1 MALNTLSALKE
12 ETMKIK
18 ISNIVTGF
26 IISMLI
32 WSVGVAG
39 ERIVVENVGFATPE
53 SVEYYAA
60 EDVYLVTNING
71 SPFAVDDN
79 GFISKISPDGKVLDL
94 KWIDG
99 ARSDTR
105 LHGPKGAAISGN
117 ILYVADHDEVHL
129 FELPSGK
136 QITSVKIPGSTF
148 LNGITPGGG
157 GSVYTTDMGATSDDG
172 NFVSSGTDAVYQ
184 VFPDGRYEVI
194 IKDKDMGWPNGIVVN
209 GKHLIVVTFQSNE
222 VYRVLEN
229 GQRYMLPAPPTG
241 SLDGLLAM
249 DDGSLIMSSWAGSAI
264 YRLDKNGS
272 YSTVVDS
279 LESPSDIGYD
289 NKRNR
294 LLVPLFLKDKIVIFP
309 L

>member
-1 MALNTLSALKE
+1 MN
-12 ETMKIK
+12 IK
-18 ISNIVTGF
+18 ILKVIFCF
-26 IISMLI
+26 IITTLF
-32 WSVGVAG
+32 WSAGTAG

-60 EDVYLVTNING
+60 EDLYLVTNING

-136 QITSVKIPGSTF
+136 QKTSVKIPGSTF

-157 GSVYTTDMGATSDDG
+157 GSVYTTDMGATSDNG

-184 VFPDGRYEVI
+184 VFPDGQYKVI
-194 IKDKDMGWPNGIVVN
+194 MKDKDMGWPNGIVVS

-222 VYRVLEN
+222 VYRVLKN
-229 GQRYMLPAPPTG
+229 GQRYILPAPPTG
-241 SLDGLLAM
+241 SLDGLVAM
-249 DDGSLIMSSWAGSAI
+249 DDGSLIMSSWAGSAV

-272 YSTVVDS
+272 YSTIADS
-279 LESPSDIGYD
+279 LKSPSDIGYD

-294 LLVPLFLKDKIVIFP
+294 ILVPLFLEDKVVFLP

>member
-1 MALNTLSALKE
+1 MN
-12 ETMKIK
+12 IK
-18 ISNIVTGF
+18 VSNIVAGF

-32 WSVGVAG
+32 LSVGTAG

-136 QITSVKIPGSTF
+136 QKTSVKISGSTF

-157 GSVYTTDMGATSDDG
+157 GSVYTTDMGATSDNG

-184 VFPDGRYEVI
+184 VFPDGQYKVVM
-194 IKDKDMGWPNGIVVN
+194 KDKDMGWPNGIVVS

-222 VYRVLEN
+222 VYRVLKN
-229 GQRYMLPAPPTG
+229 GQRYILPAPPTG
-241 SLDGLLAM
+241 SLDGLIAM
-249 DDGSLIMSSWAGSAI
+249 DDGSLIMSSWAGSAV
-264 YRLDKNGS
+264 YRLDKNGN
-272 YSTVVDS
+272 YSTVADS

-294 LLVPLFLKDKIVIFP
+294 ILVPLFLKDKVVFLP

>member
-1 MALNTLSALKE
+1 MN
-12 ETMKIK
+12 IK
-18 ISNIVTGF
+18 ISNIVTGL
-26 IISMLI
+26 IISMLV
-32 WSVGVAG
+32 WSVGAAG

-71 SPFAVDDN
+71 SPFEVDDN

-136 QITSVKIPGSTF
+136 QKTSVKIPGSTF

-157 GSVYTTDMGATSDDG
+157 GSVYTTDMGATSDSNR

-194 IKDKDMGWPNGIVVN
+194 IKDKDMGWPNGIVVS

-222 VYRVLEN
+222 VYRVLRN
-229 GQRYMLPAPPTG
+229 GQRIILPAPPTG

>member
-1 MALNTLSALKE
+1 MNT
-12 ETMKIK
+12 KIL
-18 ISNIVTGF
+18 NIVASF
-26 IISMLI
+26 MISVLI
-32 WSVGVAG
+32 WSVGAAD

-99 ARSDTR
+99 ANSDTR
-105 LHGPKGAAISGN
+105 LNGPKGAAISGN

-136 QITSVKIPGSTF
+136 QKTSVKIPGSTF
-148 LNGITPGGG
+148 LNGITPGSG
-157 GSVYTTDMGATSDDG
+157 GSVFTTDMGATSDNG
-172 NFVSSGTDAVYQ
+172 NFVSSGTDAVYR

-194 IKDKDMGWPNGIVVN
+194 AKDKDMGWPNGIVVN
-209 GKHLIVVTFQSNE
+209 GKHLTIVTFQSNE
-222 VYRVLEN
+222 VYRLHKN
-229 GQRYMLPAPPTG
+229 GRRYMLPAPPTG
-241 SLDGLLAM
+241 SLDGLVAM
-249 DDGSLIMSSWAGSAI
+249 DDGSLIMSSWVGSAI
-264 YRLDKNGS
+264 YRLSEDGS
-272 YSTVVDS
+272 YSTVADS

-289 NKRNR
+289 KKRNR
-294 LLVPLFLKDKIVIFP
+294 LLVPLFLKDKVVILP

>member
-1 MALNTLSALKE
+1 MN
-12 ETMKIK
+12 IK
-18 ISNIVTGF
+18 LSNIVAGF
-26 IISMLI
+26 IISILI
-32 WSVGVAG
+32 WSVGTAG

-136 QITSVKIPGSTF
+136 QKTSVKIPGSTF
-148 LNGITPGGG
+148 LNGITPGRG
-157 GSVYTTDMGATSDDG
+157 GSVYTTDMGATSDNGD
-172 NFVSSGTDAVYQ
+172 FVSSGTDAVYQ
-184 VFPDGRYEVI
+184 VFPDGQYKVI
-194 IKDKDMGWPNGIVVN
+194 MKDKDMGWPNGIVVS

-222 VYRVLEN
+222 VYRVLKN
-229 GQRYMLPAPPTG
+229 GQRYILPAPPTG
-241 SLDGLLAM
+241 SLDGLVAM
-249 DDGSLIMSSWAGSAI
+249 DDGSLIISSWAGSAI

-272 YSTVVDS
+272 YNTVADS

-289 NKRNR
+289 SKRNR

>member
-1 MALNTLSALKE
+1 MNIKLSN
-12 ETMKIK
+12 M
-18 ISNIVTGF
+18 VTGF

-32 WSVGVAG
+32 WSVGTAG

-71 SPFAVDDN
+71 SPFEVDDN
-79 GFISKISPDGKVLDL
+79 GFISKVSPDGKVLDL

-105 LHGPKGAAISGN
+105 LHGPKGATISGN

-136 QITSVKIPGSTF
+136 QKTSVRIPGSTF
-148 LNGITPGGG
+148 LNGITPGSG
-157 GSVYTTDMGATSDDG
+157 GSVYTTDMGATSDNG

-184 VFPDGRYEVI
+184 VFPDGNYKAI
-194 IKDKDMGWPNGIVVN
+194 IKDKDMGWPNGIVVS

-222 VYRVLEN
+222 VYRVLKN
-229 GQRYMLPAPPTG
+229 GQRYILPAPPTG
-241 SLDGLLAM
+241 SLDGLIAM
-249 DDGSLIMSSWAGSAI
+249 DDGSLIMSSWEGSAI

-272 YSTVVDS
+272 YSIVVDS

-294 LLVPLFLKDKIVIFP
+294 LLVPLFLKDKVVIFP

>member
-1 MALNTLSALKE
+1 MN
-12 ETMKIK
+12 IK
-18 ISNIVTGF
+18 LSNIVTGF

-32 WSVGVAG
+32 WSVGTAG

-71 SPFAVDDN
+71 SPFEVDDN

-105 LHGPKGAAISGN
+105 LHGPKGATISGN

-136 QITSVKIPGSTF
+136 QKTSVKIPGSTF
-148 LNGITPGGG
+148 LNGITPGSG
-157 GSVYTTDMGATSDDG
+157 GSVYTTDMGATSDNG

-184 VFPDGRYEVI
+184 VFPDGHYEVI

-222 VYRVLEN
+222 VYRVLKN
-229 GQRYMLPAPPTG
+229 GQRYILPAPPTG
-241 SLDGLLAM
+241 SLDGLVAM
-249 DDGSLIMSSWAGSAI
+249 DDGSLIMSSWEGSAI

-294 LLVPLFLKDKIVIFP
+294 LLVPLFLKDKVVIFP

>member
-1 MALNTLSALKE
+1 MNT
-12 ETMKIK
+12 K
-18 ISNIVTGF
+18 ISKLVAGF
-26 IISMLI
+26 MISVLI
-32 WSVGVAG
+32 WSVGAAD

-99 ARSDTR
+99 ANSDTR
-105 LHGPKGAAISGN
+105 LNGPKGAAISGN

-136 QITSVKIPGSTF
+136 QKTSVKIPGSTF
-148 LNGITPGGG
+148 LNGITPGSG
-157 GSVYTTDMGATSDDG
+157 GSVFTTDMGATSDNG
-172 NFVSSGTDAVYQ
+172 NFVSSGTDAVYR

-194 IKDKDMGWPNGIVVN
+194 AKDKDMGWPNGIVVN
-209 GKHLIVVTFQSNE
+209 GKHLTIVTFQSNE
-222 VYRVLEN
+222 VYRLHKN
-229 GQRYMLPAPPTG
+229 GRRYMLPAPPTG
-241 SLDGLLAM
+241 SLDGLVAM
-249 DDGSLIMSSWAGSAI
+249 DDGSLIMSSWVGSAI
-264 YRLDKNGS
+264 YRLSEDGS
-272 YSTVVDS
+272 YSTVADS

-289 NKRNR
+289 KKRNR
-294 LLVPLFLKDKIVIFP
+294 LLVPLFLKDKVVILP

>member
-1 MALNTLSALKE
+1 MN
-12 ETMKIK
+12 IK
-18 ISNIVTGF
+18 LSNIVTGF

-32 WSVGVAG
+32 WSVGTAG

-71 SPFAVDDN
+71 SPFEVDDN
-79 GFISKISPDGKVLDL
+79 GFISKISPDGTVLDL

-99 ARSDTR
+99 AKSDTR

-129 FELPSGK
+129 FELPSGRQK
-136 QITSVKIPGSTF
+136 TSVKIPGSTF

-157 GSVYTTDMGATSDDG
+157 GSVYTTDMGATSDNG

-184 VFPDGRYEVI
+184 VFPDGQYKVVM
-194 IKDKDMGWPNGIVVN
+194 KDKDMGWPNGIVVS
-209 GKHLIVVTFQSNE
+209 GKHLIVVTSQSNE
-222 VYRVLEN
+222 VYRVLGN
-229 GQRYMLPAPPTG
+229 GQRYILPAPPTG
-241 SLDGLLAM
+241 FLDGLVAL

-294 LLVPLFLKDKIVIFP
+294 LLVPLFKKDKVVIFP

>member
-1 MALNTLSALKE
+1 MD
-12 ETMKIK
+12 IK
-18 ISNIVTGF
+18 ISNIATGL
-26 IISMLI
+26 IIWMLTC
-32 WSVGVAG
+32 STGTAA

-53 SVEYYAA
+53 SFQYYAA

-71 SPFAVDDN
+71 SPFDVDDN
-79 GFISKISPDGKVLDL
+79 GFISKISPDGEVLDL

-99 ARSDTR
+99 ARPDTR
-105 LHGPKGAAISGN
+105 LHGPKGLTISGN
-117 ILYVADHDEVHL
+117 VLYVADHDEIHL

-136 QITSVKIPGSTF
+136 QKTSVKITGATF
-148 LNGITPGGG
+148 LNGITPAAG
-157 GSVYTTDMGATSDDG
+157 GSVYTTDMGATSDNG

-184 VFPDGRYEVI
+184 VFPDGSYQTI
-194 IKDKDMGWPNGIVVN
+194 LKNKDLGWPNGIAIS
-209 GKHLIVVTFQSNE
+209 GRHLIVITSQSNE
-222 VYRVLEN
+222 VYRVLRD
-229 GQRYMLPAPPTG
+229 GQRYILPAPPTG
-241 SLDGLLAM
+241 FLDGLVAM

-289 NKRNR
+289 SKRNR
-294 LLVPLFLKDKIVIFP
+294 LLVPLFMKDKLVILP

>member
-1 MALNTLSALKE
+1 M
-12 ETMKIK
+12 TMKILK
-18 ISNIVTGF
+18 IITSF
-26 IISMLI
+26 IIATLS
-32 WSVGVAG
+32 WSAG
-39 ERIVVENVGFATPE
+39 TAAERIVVEAVGFATPE

-71 SPFAVDDN
+71 SPFDVDDN

-129 FELPSGK
+129 FELPSGRQK
-136 QITSVKIPGSTF
+136 TSVKIPGSTF

-157 GSVYTTDMGATSDDG
+157 GSVYTTDMGATSDSNR

-184 VFPDGRYEVI
+184 VFPDGQYKVVM
-194 IKDKDMGWPNGIVVN
+194 KDKDMGWPNGIVVS

-222 VYRVLEN
+222 VYRVLKN
-229 GQRYMLPAPPTG
+229 GQRYFLPAPPTG
-241 SLDGLLAM
+241 SLDGLVAM

-294 LLVPLFLKDKIVIFP
+294 LLVPLFMEDKVVILP